1 MGAFTAQEL
10 ANIGNSVL
18 DYHLKGRADPQTIQ
32 NKPLWKALKS
42 KQGSFPG
49 GKELITWPVVF
60 DYTTSIQGFSHDDP
74 VGYANPANTKR
85 ASSNWKEIH
94 AGIQFTAT
102 ELKHAGI
109 TIVDTLDGSSMSN
122 KSGRD
127 MIELTNLWKEKLA
140 DMDEGVDR
148 GMNNMLWRDG
158 TQDSSLVPGI
168 QSFILASPS
177 SGVTFGLDRTANP
190 LWRNR
195 SIQNLSTS
203 TPSDMAIC
211 TALQKEYR
219 QLRRYSG
226 GPTHMFAGSDFI
238 EAVEAELR
246 AKGELTN
253 TGWAMSKDGKN
264 ARIEA
269 SMADIQ
275 FKGTLIEYD
284 PTLDDEGLA
293 DTMFWLDLNSI
304 KLMVMDGEDM
314 KQHTPAR
321 PHNKYVYYRAVT
333 WTGGIMAKRLNS
345 SGRYKLA

>member
-1 MGAFTAQEL
+1 MGEFTATEL
-10 ANIGNSVL
+10 ANIGNSL
-18 DYHLKGRADPQTIQ
+18 IDFHETGRADPQTIQ
-32 NKPLWKALKS
+32 GKPLWKALKS
-42 KQGSFPG
+42 KQETFPG

-60 DYTTSIQGFSHDDP
+60 DYTTTLQGFSHDDP

-85 ASSNWKEIH
+85 ASTTWKELH

-109 TIVDTLDGSSMSN
+109 TIVDTLDGARTAN
-122 KSGRD
+122 KSQKD
-127 MIELTNLWKEKLA
+127 KVELTNLFKEKLY

-158 TQDSSLVPGI
+158 TQDSSLVAGI

-177 SGVTFGLDRTANP
+177 TGVSFGLDRTANT

-195 SIQNLSTS
+195 SIQNLSTA
-203 TPSDMAIC
+203 TPSNMAISQ
-211 TALQKEYR
+211 ALQEEYR
-219 QLRRYSG
+219 QLRRYSN

-238 EAVEAELR
+238 EALEAELR
-246 AKGELTN
+246 AKGEVTN
-253 TGWAMSKDGKN
+253 TGWAVSKDGKN

-269 SMADIQ
+269 SMADIA
-275 FKGTLIEYD
+275 FKGMLIEYD
-284 PTLDDEGLA
+284 PTLDDESMA
-293 DTMFWLDLNSI
+293 DEMFWLDLNSI
-304 KLMVMDGEDM
+304 KLVVMDGEDM

-321 PHNKYVYYRAVT
+321 PHNKYVFYRAKT
-333 WTGGIMAKRLNS
+333 WTGGIKAKRLNS